1 MNSLQTQLL
10 TDKRNIRL
18 IYILNTLERS
28 STSSTKTLANSLKVT
43 PRTVI
48 SDISTIK
55 NHFAGL
61 VVINTSNDGYSF
73 KIENKTAYT
82 EQKRKLIENEPILVI
97 ISGIFFG
104 ETLSIS
110 DWSKKLFI
118 TVQTLDSYLKKLNP
132 ILKKYQL
139 KLDYPILNFHGDEAN
154 IRNFF
159 LAIFYEED
167 SIPHYIFPSALVED
181 VIQKLPAT
189 AFEELHINVSYFK
202 LSYLLFIT
210 YQRIISGHE
219 LNLSEHTVKSIMVS
233 PFNNFIN
240 KLHSSFFEITS
251 LDLTSSD
258 LVYLILMMLDSSSLD
273 IAPLDIEENSSLMQP
288 VIDDFCKEFNIATDS
303 HLVDYVQIFFQLYY
317 LKHSAS
323 FTCLFTPPSLVQHI
337 NLYYKKELNMLKIF
351 LKKHYK
357 DLKIDDASEFEY
369 ILLVF
374 TFRLRYELNHD
385 TYRIAFL
392 IEGSPEYTKLI
403 EDAAVT
409 YIPSR
414 HKVYFFHA
422 HKLTENELTD
432 LDINLVITNFSET
445 VFELPE
451 KCKYLLFHYIPT
463 AEDWNELLQVIEP
476 RIYKKYHINFR

>member
-10 TDKRNIRL
+10 TDKQNIRL

-28 STSSTKTLANSLKVT
+28 STSSTKALANLLNVT

-55 NHFAGL
+55 NHFTDN
-61 VVINTSNDGYSF
+61 VVINASNDGYSF
-73 KIENKTAYT
+73 KIKNKSAYT

-104 ETLSIS
+104 EILSIS
-110 DWSKKLFI
+110 DWAKKLFI

-139 KLDYPILNFHGDEAN
+139 KLDYPVLTFHGDETN

-159 LAIFYEED
+159 LAVFYEED
-167 SIPHYIFPSALVED
+167 SIPHYVFPSALVED
-181 VIQKLPAT
+181 VIQQLPAT

-219 LNLSEHTVKSIMVS
+219 LSLSEYTVKSMLVA
-233 PFNNFIN
+233 PFNKFIDT
-240 KLHSSFFEITS
+240 LHTSFLTVTS
-251 LDLTSSD
+251 LDLTSAD
-258 LVYLILMMLDSSSLD
+258 LVYLVLMMLDSSSLD
-273 IAPLDIEENSSLMQP
+273 IAPLDIEKNDSLLQP
-288 VIDDFCKEFNIATDS
+288 VINDFCKEFTISLDS
-303 HLVDYVQIFFQLYY
+303 HLVGYVQVFFQLYY

-337 NLYYKKELNMLKIF
+337 NLYYKKELNMLKTF
-351 LKKHYK
+351 LKKHAD
-357 DLKIDDASEFEY
+357 DLKIDNASEFEY
-369 ILLVF
+369 ILLLF
-374 TFRLRYELNHD
+374 TFRLRYELNQD
-385 TYRIAFL
+385 SYRIAFL
-392 IEGSPEYTKLI
+392 IEGSPEYTKVT
-403 EDAAVT
+403 EDAAIT

-422 HKLTENELTD
+422 HKLTEKELTD
-432 LDINLVITNFSET
+432 LKINLVITNFSET

-451 KCKYLLFHYIPT
+451 NCKYLLFRYIPT
-463 AEDWNELLQVIEP
+463 AEDWNQLLQVIEP
-476 RIYKKYHINFR
+476 RIYKKFAINFK